1 MKIVGITGGIGSG
14 KTTLARY
21 FNDAFGIPVY
31 YADAEAKALMHSPK
45 LVKQIIALLGEQSY
59 KDGRL
64 DRAFVA
70 SRVFKDQ
77 KLLDKLNAIVHPA
90 VKQHF
95 KSWVKKQ
102 SAPYILKEAAILFE
116 NGNAADCDAVILVTA
131 PEALRI
137 ERVIDRDGTPVED
150 IKDRINKQWSDAQKI
165 PLADFVIENIQLSE
179 SKKQAEKIHS
189 KLLGD
194 RINT

>member
-21 FNDAFGIPVY
+21 FNSTFGIPVY
-31 YADAEAKALMHSPK
+31 YADAEAKALMHSPA
-45 LVKQIIALLGEQSY
+45 LVKKITALLGDEAY
-59 KDGRL
+59 KSEKL

-95 KSWVKKQ
+95 KFWVKEQ
-102 SAPYILKEAAILFE
+102 HAPYVLKEAAILFE
-116 NGNAADCDAVILVTA
+116 NRNAADCDAVILVTA

-137 ERVIDRDGTPVED
+137 KRVVERDGTSVED
-150 IKDRINKQWSDAQKI
+150 VKDRMNKQWSDARKI
-165 PLADFVIENIQLSE
+165 PLADFVIENIELSI